1 MWQQEPGQIQSGLD
15 ANALAGVAPLYWGD
29 NLVLS
34 DDGENGLELNN
45 SFRDGEERNA
55 LFFCPSTTASHANR
69 GRFDCFP
76 FLF

>member
-1 MWQQEPGQIQSGLD
+1 MPWHR
-15 ANALAGVAPLYWGD
+15 VAPLYWGD